1 VKYYIVSGE
10 ASGDMHGALLIN
22 QLQQVDASAQVRAWG
37 GDRME
42 QAGATLV
49 KHYRSLA
56 FMGFVE
62 VVRHLPTIL
71 ANMRFCKEDIAAF
84 QPDVLVLIDY
94 PGFNMRIARWA
105 HKQGLKVVY
114 YIAPQ
119 AWAWKRG
126 RVHQLRRSVHHL
138 LVILPFEEAFFS
150 QYHIPTT
157 CVGHPLLDAIARR
170 PTFSKN
176 ERLQAWQAHS
186 ARPVVAL
193 LPGSRQQEIATM
205 LPLMLAAVNPQE
217 QEIIVAM
224 APSQNRDFYQKII
237 GEQPITLLESSTYEL
252 LEVADAALVTS
263 GTATLEAALFG
274 VPQVVCYR
282 GSSLSYWIARR
293 LVKVPYISLVNLVMD
308 REVVTELIQ
317 HELSPAR
324 LRRELDYCLSAS
336 GQKWFRAGYQQLR
349 QVLGGAGASQK
360 AAQLIHQE
368 AKPA

>member
-1 VKYYIVSGE
+1 
-10 ASGDMHGALLIN
+10 MHGALLIK
-22 QLQQVDASAQVRAWG
+22 QLQQKDASAEVRAWG

-56 FMGFVE
+56 FMGFIE

-71 ANMRFCKEDIAAF
+71 ANMRFCKADIAAF
-84 QPDVLVLIDY
+84 QPDVLILIDY

-105 HKQGLKVVY
+105 RAKGFKIVY

-126 RVHQLRRSVHHL
+126 RVHQLRRYVHHL
-138 LVILPFEEAFFS
+138 LVILPFEEKFFS
-150 QYHIPTT
+150 QYQIPTT

-170 PTFSKN
+170 PTFAKK
-176 ERLQAWQAHS
+176 ERLQKWQVNS
-186 ARPVVAL
+186 SQPVVAL

-205 LPLMLAAVNPQE
+205 LPLMLAAVNPQQ
-217 QEIIVAM
+217 QEVIVAM
-224 APSQNRDFYQKII
+224 APSQSRETYQEII
-237 GEQPITLLESSTYEL
+237 GEQQVTLVASATYDL

-263 GTATLEAALFG
+263 GTATLETALFG

-282 GSSLSYWIARR
+282 GSPLSYWIARR

-317 HELSPAR
+317 DELTPAR

-336 GQKWFRAGYQQLR
+336 GQKWFQERYQQLR
-349 QVLGGAGASQK
+349 HVLGGEGASQK
-360 AAQLIHQE
+360 AAALIHQE
-368 AKPA
+368 AKPS

>member
-1 VKYYIVSGE
+1 
-10 ASGDMHGALLIN
+10 
-22 QLQQVDASAQVRAWG
+22 
-37 GDRME
+37 
-42 QAGATLV
+42 
-49 KHYRSLA
+49 
-56 FMGFVE
+56 
-62 VVRHLPTIL
+62 
-71 ANMRFCKEDIAAF
+71 
-84 QPDVLVLIDY
+84 
-94 PGFNMRIARWA
+94 
-105 HKQGLKVVY
+105 
-114 YIAPQ
+114 
-119 AWAWKRG
+119 
-126 RVHQLRRSVHHL
+126 
-138 LVILPFEEAFFS
+138 
-150 QYHIPTT
+150 
-157 CVGHPLLDAIARR
+157 
-170 PTFSKN
+170 
-176 ERLQAWQAHS
+176 
-186 ARPVVAL
+186 
-193 LPGSRQQEIATM
+193 
-205 LPLMLAAVNPQE
+205 
-217 QEIIVAM
+217 M